1 MTTRTESPGERCP
14 VRTAV
19 AVLGGKWK
27 PLVVFYLR
35 TGTKRFSEL
44 RRLIPEVTQQ
54 VLAQQLRQLEEDGIV
69 ARTVYPVVPPRVEYD
84 LTALGRELEPILDL
98 LERWGE
104 RLLASEEQR

>member
-1 MTTRTESPGERCP
+1 MTTRTESPGQRCP
-14 VRTAV
+14 VKTAV

-27 PLVVFYLR
+27 PLIVFYLR
-35 TGTKRFSEL
+35 SGTKRFSEL
-44 RRLIPEVTQQ
+44 RRLIPEATQQ
-54 VLAQQLRQLEEDGIV
+54 VLSQQLRQLAEDGIV

-104 RLLASEEQR
+104 RLLAEPT

>member
-27 PLVVFYLR
+27 PLIVFYLR

-69 ARTVYPVVPPRVEYD
+69 SRTVYPEVPPRVEYD

>member
-27 PLVVFYLR
+27 PLIVFYLR